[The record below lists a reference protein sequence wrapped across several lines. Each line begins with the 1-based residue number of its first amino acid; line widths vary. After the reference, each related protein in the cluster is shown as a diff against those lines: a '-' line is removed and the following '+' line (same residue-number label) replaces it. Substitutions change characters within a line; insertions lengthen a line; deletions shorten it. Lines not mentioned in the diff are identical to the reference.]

1 MWIIVV
7 WIMIVFIIL
16 GLILVISISWPIFVG
31 APWVPTSMKLVQ
43 KMLEMAE
50 VGPEDVVYDLGCG
63 DGRTVFMAAR
73 VYKARA
79 VGIEI
84 DPLRYLWCQMMVT
97 LLGLRKRV
105 TIKYGNF
112 FSQDLSEATVVTCYL
127 LPETNKKLEDKFHR
141 ELSPGT
147 RVVSNAFLFHSVP
160 LSDRNGDIRLYRF
173 GGKSP
178 KDSIDLSVKDISVL
192 RSRS

>member
-1 MWIIVV
+1 
-7 WIMIVFIIL
+7 MIVFIIL

-105 TIKYGNF
+105 TIKYGNRHF
-112 FSQDLSEATVVTCYL
+112 WSRGYYVSTVGLNEATIAKYVREQEKHDQMMDRISTK
-127 LPETNKKLEDKFHR
+127 EAEDPFR
-141 ELSPGT
+141 GS
-147 RVVSNAFLFHSVP
+147 
-160 LSDRNGDIRLYRF
+160 
-173 GGKSP
+173 
-178 KDSIDLSVKDISVL
+178 
-192 RSRS
+192 